1 MACGNGLEEKEVA
14 NRPAGRTYKI
24 NDRKEDFSLEE
35 KINLLGMI
43 TDWICGNLLNYWC
56 PVLNSKAERG

>member
-43 TDWICGNLLNYWC
+43 TY
-56 PVLNSKAERG
+56 

>member
-24 NDRKEDFSLEE
+24 NDRKEEE

-43 TDWICGNLLNYWC
+43 TD
-56 PVLNSKAERG
+56 